1 MFFLEGELHTD
12 RLLKYIL
19 LRGHRHVMALCFK
32 LYKYAAEKS
41 SFEMTPHL
49 PNQSSRCYIITTGIS
64 SKPRIPTM
72 LLIQYVSRKIAV
84 TVNFHPLEDP
94 AKKENQ

>member
-1 MFFLEGELHTD
+1 ML
-12 RLLKYIL
+12 
-19 LRGHRHVMALCFK
+19 K

-41 SFEMTPHL
+41 SFEMTPHP
-49 PNQSSRCYIITTGIS
+49 PNQSARCYIITTGIS

-94 AKKENQ
+94 AEERKSIAFHYLSYLGSAKN